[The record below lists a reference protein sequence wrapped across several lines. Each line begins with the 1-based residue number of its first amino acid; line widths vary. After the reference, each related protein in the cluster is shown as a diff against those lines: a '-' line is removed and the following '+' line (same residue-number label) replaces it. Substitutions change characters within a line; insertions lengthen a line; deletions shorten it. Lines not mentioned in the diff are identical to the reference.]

1 MDTEEVQ
8 AIIDAIN
15 GVEVRIYFLR
25 SRNCKNKV
33 KSTFGL
39 DSGHQLNELNN
50 LSAFS
55 CGFKLGYKRSN
66 KSWIKKHDCQGQQYQ
81 LTVMH

>member
-39 DSGHQLNELNN
+39 DSGHQLNN

-55 CGFKLGYKRSN
+55 CGFKLGFKRSN
-66 KSWIKKHDCQGQQYQ
+66 KSWITKHDWQGQEYQ
-81 LTVMH
+81 QTDTH